1 MKYKWYDQN
10 DTSHLL
16 GKLCFIGFLLHF
28 KNKEYEWYNP
38 NGTETLRHS
47 WCNDVK
53 ILPMRQNGLNEWHDQ
68 ENWYNS
74 LSQAFPNKFV
84 HPFPL
89 NGFPEASKD
98 SNT

>member
-38 NGTETLRHS
+38 NGTETYAIADAMML
-47 WCNDVK
+47 
-53 ILPMRQNGLNEWHDQ
+53 
-68 ENWYNS
+68 
-74 LSQAFPNKFV
+74 KFCQW
-84 HPFPL
+84 
-89 NGFPEASKD
+89 GKMA
-98 SNT
+98 